1 MEHIYASIVNMS
13 KKVFESVVTA
23 LKKLEI
29 PRDSNIISTWQKSF
43 VFDSEL
49 DLISREV
56 KLLSGWRHKVFLTK
70 SSADKSPEK
79 TEIVSATSNASSIP
93 LIDFCDPTEFFE
105 AVVIYPFKKGA
116 HDELEL
122 ELGGV
127 IVVTKVE
134 GRGPEWWYGS
144 TQNSMGWFP
153 AAYVVRR

>member
-1 MEHIYASIVNMS
+1 MS
-13 KKVFESVVTA
+13 KRVYESVVSA

-29 PRDSNIISTWQKSF
+29 PRDPNIISTWQKSF

-49 DLISREV
+49 DLISREIQ
-56 KLLSGWRHKVFLTK
+56 LLSAWRHKVFLVK
-70 SSADKSPEK
+70 SSTDKSLENPE
-79 TEIVSATSNASSIP
+79 ILSAISNGSSIP
-93 LIDFCDPTEFFE
+93 LIDFRDSREFFE
-105 AVVIYPFKKGA
+105 AVVIYPYKKSV

-134 GRGPEWWYGS
+134 GRGSEWWYGS

-153 AAYVVRR
+153 AAYVVKR